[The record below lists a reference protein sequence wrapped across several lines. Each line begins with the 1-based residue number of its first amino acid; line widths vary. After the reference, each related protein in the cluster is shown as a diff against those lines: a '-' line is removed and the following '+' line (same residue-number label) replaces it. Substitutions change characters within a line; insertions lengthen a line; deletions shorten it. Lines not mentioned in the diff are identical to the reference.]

1 MNHSSISAQSGGHA
15 CAGAADRRLH
25 NSRAGNN
32 HLRPHSR
39 AAASYT
45 SRRFACAQPEDH
57 EWEAV
62 QEMFLASRPRFVA
75 LAYSILRNKEDA
87 EDAVQNAFLSAYLHL
102 RAFEGRSAFTTW
114 FTRVVLNAALMIRR
128 KRKPLWTDSQRDSS
142 TTDDTPWTER
152 IPASQPDPE
161 MMYAEEETLQL
172 VDVLLGRMSPLLR
185 QAFTM
190 TYCQEMSNEEA
201 SALLGVTT
209 GTFKSRLFRARRHL
223 MSHASRSLLAPYPP
237 GNGLPHIL
245 RMQEYS
251 SSPCPKLRR
260 ELVCRNSVLMTQP
273 TLLLFRCKGAQCQ

>member
-1 MNHSSISAQSGGHA
+1 MNQSSISAQCGGHA
-15 CAGAADRRLH
+15 CAGTADCRLGS
-25 NSRAGNN
+25 SRARNN

-45 SRRFACAQPEDH
+45 SRRFVPAQPEGH

-87 EDAVQNAFLSAYLHL
+87 EDAVQDALLSAYLHL

-114 FTRVVLNAALMIRR
+114 FTRIVLNAALMIRR
-128 KRKPLWTDSQRDSS
+128 KRKRSWNDSEPESG

-152 IPASQPDPE
+152 IPTAQPDPE

-172 VDVLLGRMSPLLR
+172 IDVLLGRMSPLLR

-190 TYCQEMSNEEA
+190 TYYQEMSNEEA
-201 SALLGVTT
+201 SVLLGITS

-223 MSHASRSLLAPYPP
+223 MDHAARSLRAPI
-237 GNGLPHIL
+237 GRG
-245 RMQEYS
+245 MD
-251 SSPCPKLRR
+251 SPCPSR
-260 ELVCRNSVLMTQP
+260 ESAFQALVPRSLESLSP
-273 TLLLFRCKGAQCQ
+273 EIAFS